1 MTRRI
6 VDLKDVNTQELV
18 YPATHSDAVLM
29 PDGKTVTEAIA
40 NAGGGGNESD
50 VDGYVCQ
57 SFTIRDI
64 WHVIE
69 GNVITISAEDAQ
81 HIAYPASNKR
91 AYVRN
96 EFGMVGGYVA
106 VWDASEDRAMILCG
120 NSIYCILLYFNID
133 DTFSI
138 TKAEHYRLGEFAT
151 QKYVQDAI
159 ANVSKSV
166 HIDVDSSGE
175 YALTKDA
182 ANYANFNIADALCTF
197 TFANAPTHE
206 NIIGGSWGEY
216 KLYLFYSQ
224 NATISFN
231 AGIVWGE
238 NCGAP
243 IFEMGYI
250 YEFSFVPIAFDNK
263 VTWLGLWSK
272 TAEKNIITI
281 EFAYDSDLQCYTLT
295 ASESVSS
302 DITFAFENGMRIEM
316 AAGESYA
323 ETIEGVEEGW
333 GMPAMMLGELSDYT
347 VYDDYNIYKLVDKT

>member
-29 PDGKTVTEAIA
+29 PDGTTVTEAIA
-40 NAGGGGNESD
+40 NAGGGG
-50 VDGYVCQ
+50 
-57 SFTIRDI
+57 
-64 WHVIE
+64 
-69 GNVITISAEDAQ
+69 GN
-81 HIAYPASNKR
+81 
-91 AYVRN
+91 
-96 EFGMVGGYVA
+96 GA
-106 VWDASEDRAMILCG
+106 VSE
-120 NSIYCILLYFNID
+120 
-133 DTFSI
+133 
-138 TKAEHYRLGEFAT
+138 
-151 QKYVQDAI
+151 
-159 ANVSKSV
+159 

-197 TFANAPTHE
+197 TFANSPTYE

-216 KLYLFYSQ
+216 KLYFFYSQ

-281 EFAYDSDLQCYTLT
+281 EFAYDSDLQCYTFT

-302 DITFAFENGMRIEM
+302 NITFSFYNGLVAEM
-316 AAGESYA
+316 AMGESYA
-323 ETIEGVEEGW
+323 QTSVNVPEGFP
-333 GMPAMMLGELSDYT
+333 MPDMVLGELVGDT
-347 VYDDYNIYKLVDKT
+347 VYDDYNLYKLVDKTT